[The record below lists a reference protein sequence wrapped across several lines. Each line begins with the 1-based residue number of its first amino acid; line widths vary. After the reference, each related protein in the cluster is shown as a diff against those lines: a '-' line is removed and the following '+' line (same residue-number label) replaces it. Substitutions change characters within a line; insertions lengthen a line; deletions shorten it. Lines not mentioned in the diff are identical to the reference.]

1 MSNSIRSTEFVVDTI
16 GLVLYLEK
24 RKMGTNAGGVF
35 SEVEAGT
42 ASIIVPAMVFA
53 EVLYLS
59 ERGRIAIGLTE
70 VDGFF
75 KRFPLCKE
83 QPITF
88 GVVQAASE
96 ITDVPEL
103 HDRLIAGTARHLGL
117 DLITNDG
124 KIRNSAFLNTLW

>member
-1 MSNSIRSTEFVVDTI
+1 MSNSILSSEFVVDTI

-24 RKMGTNAGGVF
+24 RKMGSNASGVF
-35 SEVEAGT
+35 AGVEAG
-42 ASIIVPAMVFA
+42 AVSIIVPAMVFA
-53 EVLYLS
+53 EILYLS
-59 ERGRIAIGLTE
+59 ERGRITAGLAE

-83 QPITF
+83 QPVTF

-124 KIRNSAFLNTLW
+124 KIQGSAFVNTLW